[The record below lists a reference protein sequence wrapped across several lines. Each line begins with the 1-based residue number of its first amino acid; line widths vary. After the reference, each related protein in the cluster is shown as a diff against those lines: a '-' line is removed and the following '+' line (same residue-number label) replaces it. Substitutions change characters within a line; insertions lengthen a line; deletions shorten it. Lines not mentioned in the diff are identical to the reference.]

1 MSCASSKVRV
11 PCTDLLSENPIY
23 SLVNEKCDMKGSE
36 KRDEATTSENT
47 VMVRSPMDHLDLMIA
62 KDFERES
69 QKNRGR
75 VKK

>member
-47 VMVRSPMDHLDLMIA
+47 VMVRSPMDLMIA

>member
-1 MSCASSKVRV
+1 
-11 PCTDLLSENPIY
+11 LLSENPIY
-23 SLVNEKCDMKGSE
+23 SLVNEKCDMKGSAR
-36 KRDEATTSENT
+36 RDEATTSENT
-47 VMVRSPMDHLDLMIA
+47 VMVRSPMDLMIA